1 MHDIGVIPID
11 YQLPTQD
18 CETLKS
24 VRLPIFKD
32 SLVNIFSSPNLFQIY
47 IPMEHMSYD
56 MKELNNHP

>member
-32 SLVNIFSSPNLFQIY
+32 SLVNVFSSPNL
-47 IPMEHMSYD
+47 E
-56 MKELNNHP
+56 ELAFPNLYLYSCNFCCS